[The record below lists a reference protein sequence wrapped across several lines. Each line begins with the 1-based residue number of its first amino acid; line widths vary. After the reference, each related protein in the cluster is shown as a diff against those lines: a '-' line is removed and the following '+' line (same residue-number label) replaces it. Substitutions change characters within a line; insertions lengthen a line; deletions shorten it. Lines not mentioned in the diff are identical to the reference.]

1 MQELVRKR
9 LIRALDK
16 SPRRKPRFDSEELLA
31 EFSAYSRQPYV
42 EILAEMVQCIPTPDA
57 LQDFADAHPDRWAN
71 AVSTMGRLAGYH
83 EKLEVYGNVNVDIR
97 VMGDAQLMAKI
108 KEVDQKLVDLSIEDV
123 DVEEDY
129 IGQEKVEQVDG
140 KDVDVEQGDV
150 EQEQGNS

>member
-16 SPRRKPRFDSEELLA
+16 SPRRKPRFDSEELLS

-71 AVSTMGRLAGYH
+71 AVSTMSKLAGYH
-83 EKLEVYGNVNVDIR
+83 EKLEIHGNVNMDIR
-97 VMGDAQLMAKI
+97 VMGDAQLMARN
-108 KEVDQKLVDLSIEDV
+108 KEVDQKLVDLAV
-123 DVEEDY
+123 KDY
-129 IGQEKVEQVDG
+129 KVEQDM
-140 KDVDVEQGDV
+140 EQGDMEQGQGDM
-150 EQEQGNS
+150 EQEQGDS